1 MDSAYVVV
9 VFLSVIIITT
19 TTTFSFGEV
28 QPRAKVRSMHIALCE
43 VWNTKK
49 HKVIIYLELD
59 HSSSSSNG
67 FILYFPPLIMFTVAA
82 AAVSA

>member
-9 VFLSVIIITT
+9 IFLSVIIITT

-43 VWNTKK
+43 VWNTLNIK
-49 HKVIIYLELD
+49 L
-59 HSSSSSNG
+59 
-67 FILYFPPLIMFTVAA
+67 LYI
-82 AAVSA
+82 